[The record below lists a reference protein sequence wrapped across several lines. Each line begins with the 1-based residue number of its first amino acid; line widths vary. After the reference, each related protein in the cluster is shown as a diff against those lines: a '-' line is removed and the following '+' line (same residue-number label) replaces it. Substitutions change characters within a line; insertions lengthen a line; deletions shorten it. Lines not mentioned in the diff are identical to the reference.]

1 VIKAKIRA
9 FARMNYMT
17 KILRDNAETVVK
29 IKEHSQGGKL
39 ELGSILAGSAALQ
52 RQHMNFHNANQR
64 NNSFECFPHNSPR
77 HSMSTR

>member
-1 VIKAKIRA
+1 MIKAKIRA

-39 ELGSILAGSAALQ
+39 ELGSILAGSAHRSLHCVLDCPTE
-52 RQHMNFHNANQR
+52 RK
-64 NNSFECFPHNSPR
+64 E
-77 HSMSTR
+77 